1 MKGLLLRLWCD
12 EAGQDLTEY
21 ALILVLLSLVA
32 IASMNIIA
40 QVISTARWIPAYKPA
55 KDRFGLNA
63 ALMALIVAG
72 LEAIS

>member
-40 QVISTARWIPAYKPA
+40 QVISTVYS
-55 KDRFGLNA
+55 NVA
-63 ALMALIVAG
+63 ANLTG
-72 LEAIS
+72 T